1 MLVFILRTMK
11 SCAEPKDGASQT
23 DRDGIDD
30 VAINPVTRVVDGDRD
45 PLIHEMASPAGSIH
59 HGHTDS
65 GRRRT
70 RVSAVHGSCTPS
82 RAPLRYS
89 GGVHNACHDI
99 DVIVDQHDI
108 GSMFMDG
115 ESQM

>member
-1 MLVFILRTMK
+1 MK

-70 RVSAVHGSCTPS
+70 QLSAVHEIMYAITGTPEVLW
-82 RAPLRYS
+82 RRPQR
-89 GGVHNACHDI
+89 VPRH
-99 DVIVDQHDI
+99 
-108 GSMFMDG
+108 
-115 ESQM
+115 